1 MHSHYQFSCQKQS
14 WKMKKRCFKCLKASV
29 KASESNQ
36 DNQQLRS
43 KASKEKRGRPHWTH
57 WWLVFP
63 SEVLVIWTIIPKH
76 KVVDWGLE
84 GFHQVREGRPKR
96 PKYDREEGKTK
107 RIAQNEAVICPWA
120 MCQFLSPSQ
129 AETWKN
135 QAKNTAEPLELEAKM
150 SAVHQC
156 YRDRSRNSRPPKIS
170 RDEGGQVELAHI
182 LAVQLIYNNEE
193 SYILKFPI
201 NLKYPL

>member
-1 MHSHYQFSCQKQS
+1 MFEGISEGIRKQPRQSAVEEQSFQRKEGQTALNTLVTGFS
-14 WKMKKRCFKCLKASV
+14 L
-29 KASESNQ
+29 
-36 DNQQLRS
+36 
-43 KASKEKRGRPHWTH
+43 
-57 WWLVFP
+57 
-63 SEVLVIWTIIPKH
+63 TIIPKH

-107 RIAQNEAVICPWA
+107 RIAQNEAVICPWVL
-120 MCQFLSPSQ
+120 CQFLSPSQ

-170 RDEGGQVELAHI
+170 RDGGGRVELAHI